1 MLPGMR
7 PVLFEVFGVK
17 VYSHPFF
24 LALGIV
30 VLLAW
35 VAYEARRRKWPLQE
49 VVPIGLAGFVGAMVG
64 ARLSILFF
72 NGPSTAP
79 IVLDFYKLFDPRIG
93 PGSILGAIAGAYI
106 AGYVASRLIGKE
118 GCACDAFA
126 PAMALGM
133 AVGRIGDFLSGEDGL
148 GKPTSLPWGV
158 QPVAGSDYL
167 VHPAPL
173 YDAGFNLLWFVV
185 LLALRDNPH
194 FQDGRLLKFGVAGYA
209 VVRFF
214 IEFVRNNEVIAW
226 GLTGQQFFCLALL
239 ALVAGY
245 FVRAQRRRP
254 ATQVV

>member
-1 MLPGMR
+1 MR

-106 AGYVASRLIGKE
+106 AGYVASRVIGKE

-148 GKPTSLPWGV
+148 GKPTSVPWGV

-173 YDAGFNLLWFVV
+173 YDAGFNLVWFVV

-239 ALVAGY
+239 ALVAAY